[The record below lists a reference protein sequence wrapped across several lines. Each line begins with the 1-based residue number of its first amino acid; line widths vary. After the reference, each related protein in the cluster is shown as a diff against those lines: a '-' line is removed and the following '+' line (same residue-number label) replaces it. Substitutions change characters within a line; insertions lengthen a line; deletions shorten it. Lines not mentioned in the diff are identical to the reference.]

1 MTIQLINY
9 KTKKDLKNNIGKEL
23 NYKETNIF
31 KNEYKENGTVIG
43 VDMTDEQL
51 AVANNNIEYHR
62 EKFGYKNAN
71 VEFIKGNITS
81 PRVNE

>member
-9 KTKKDLKNNIGKEL
+9 KTKKDLKSNIGQEL

-43 VDMTDEQL
+43 CNFDRSFCAKITTE
-51 AVANNNIEYHR
+51 NNI
-62 EKFGYKNAN
+62 
-71 VEFIKGNITS
+71 IKKVS
-81 PRVNE
+81 

>member
-9 KTKKDLKNNIGKEL
+9 KTKKDLKSNIGKEL

-43 VDMTDEQL
+43 CDVKRKFFAKITIE
-51 AVANNNIEYHR
+51 NNI
-62 EKFGYKNAN
+62 
-71 VEFIKGNITS
+71 IKQVS
-81 PRVNE
+81 

>member
-31 KNEYKENGTVIG
+31 KDEYTENGTVIG
-43 VDMTDEQL
+43 CDINRKFFAKITIK
-51 AVANNNIEYHR
+51 NNIIE
-62 EKFGYKNAN
+62 
-71 VEFIKGNITS
+71 
-81 PRVNE
+81 RVQ